1 MADNNNPQDFA
12 EKVIQSLRKSN
23 RAVDLKEP
31 SALIEETKPVVVKAQ
46 SEDVQAFYSQPEA
59 GGQGPGSGGS
69 KDIVIIPGYSGTA
82 ATSTSQVNFYWS
94 APAVPDSTGVD
105 TNVRATIYN
114 FATSTTRPVLVFGG
128 YDGTSQYK
136 PHPLYGGGSG
146 ITAKIWLDPFLG
158 RVDMDSI
165 GLNATGVGVS
175 VEKGIL
181 SYDNTQ
187 NKLRVGVG
195 AGTAKTIAFT
205 DDITAASGLATT
217 ATNVYLAAGANA
229 ASHYLTFSLNATGSG
244 VALSSDAE
252 LTYNPNTNTL
262 VYSNASVSGT
272 INSTTIPTSKTLV
285 VTTDKLSV
293 LAATS
298 SSELAGVISDE
309 TGSGLLV
316 FATSPTLTTPLLG
329 TPTSGTLTNCTGL
342 PISTGVSGLAANVAT
357 FLGTPS
363 SANLAA
369 ALTDKTGT
377 GVNVFATS
385 PTLVTPVLGVA
396 TATSINKVTFTG
408 PATGSTLTLVE
419 GSTLVTSGANS
430 LTLTTTAA
438 SNVTLPTAGTLTTQ
452 GNNLGVF
459 ASTTSS
465 QLAGVISDETGSGLL
480 VFATS
485 PTLTTPLLGT
495 PTSGTLTNC
504 TGLPISTGVSGLAA
518 NVATFLATPSS
529 ANLAAAVTDE
539 TGSGLLVFATS
550 PTLTTPSLGVA
561 TATSI
566 NKVAF
571 TAPATS
577 ATLTL
582 ADASTLA
589 TSGGFSLTLTTTAA
603 SNVTLPTAGTL
614 TTQGNNLGV
623 FASTT
628 SSQLAG
634 VISDETGSG
643 LLVFA
648 TSPTLT
654 TPLLGTPTSGTLT
667 NCTGLP
673 ISTGVSGLAA
683 NVATFLATP
692 SSANLAAAVTDETG
706 SGLLVFATSPTLT
719 TPVLGVASATSLT
732 ANSVRVGNAARTVDT
747 SAGNLIL
754 DSTGGQVDI
763 NDNVVISGNLTVQGS
778 TITIDS
784 TVSTIVDPVIVVGS
798 GVGGTHS
805 TLDNNMDRGIEFRWS
820 NSGTATTGFFG
831 FSDTDG
837 KFRFIP
843 NATIASAN
851 VYTGSVGTIVA
862 NFEGSFTGTIT
873 GTAST
878 AANLNTVTTASS
890 DDHFILFSRL
900 NGGSGVA
907 VSSDA
912 ALKYVPSTDNLFTS
926 KLNNITVTA
935 PASAATLTLA
945 NNSTLATVGGFS
957 LTLNTTDITNVT
969 FPTAGTLTTQGNNLG
984 VFAATTSAQLAGVI
998 SDESGTGLL
1007 VFNNTPTF
1015 ITPVLGTPGS
1025 GTLTNCTGLPI
1036 STGVSGLAAN
1046 VATFLAT
1053 PSSANL
1059 AAALTDKTG
1068 TGVNVFATSPTL
1080 VTPVLGVATATSINK
1095 VTFTGPATG
1104 STLTLVEG
1112 STLVTSGANSLTLT
1126 TTAATN
1132 VTFPT
1137 AGTLTTTGNKLSVFA
1152 ATSSSELAG
1161 VISDETGSGLL
1172 VFATSPTLTTPL
1184 LGTPTSGTL
1193 TNCTGLPISTG
1204 VSGLAAN
1211 VATFL
1216 ATPSSANLASA
1227 VTDETG
1233 SGALVFATTPTLV
1246 TPVLGVA
1253 TATSIN
1259 KVTFTGPATG
1269 STLTLVE
1276 GSTLA
1281 TSGAFSLTLTTTAA
1295 SNVTLPTAGTLT
1307 TQGNN
1312 LGVFASTTSA
1322 QLAGV
1327 ISDESGTGLLVFN
1340 NTPTFITPVLGTPG
1354 SGTLTNCTG
1363 LPISTGVSG
1372 LAANVATFLATPS
1385 SANLATAVTDETGS
1399 GALVFATSPTLTTP
1413 LLGTPTSGTLTNCT
1427 GLPIS
1432 TGVSGL
1438 AANVATF
1445 LATPSSANLA
1455 SAVTDETGSG
1465 LLVFATSPSINTP
1478 TVTSASALTAGTYLT
1493 VKTHVTDD
1501 SSTTDFFIRGLTST
1515 DVSKFSVD
1523 ANGNLRATTKSFD
1536 IPHPT
1541 KEGMR
1546 LVYGVLEGPEH
1557 GVYHRGTVEGKGK
1570 ITVELPEYWHK
1581 LVNEDYTVTLTAY
1594 GNYSVHIVEKSSNSF
1609 TISANNFFNRK
1620 FKNIKVDYVVH
1631 GSRIDAPLEIEQQ

>member
-1 MADNNNPQDFA
+1 MADNNNSQDFA

-31 SALIEETKPVVVKAQ
+31 SASTNPVVVKAQ

-128 YDGTSQYK
+128 YDGTNQYK

-181 SYDNTQ
+181 SYDSTQ
-187 NKLRVGVG
+187 NKLRVGIG
-195 AGTAKTIAFT
+195 AGTAKTVAFT
-205 DDITAASGLATT
+205 DDLAAASGLATT
-217 ATNVYLAAGANA
+217 ATNVYLASGANA

-244 VALSSDAE
+244 VGLSSDTD
-252 LTYNPNTNTL
+252 LTYNPSTNTL
-262 VYSNASVSGT
+262 VYANATVSGT

-369 ALTDKTGT
+369 AVTDETGS
-377 GVNVFATS
+377 GLLVFATS
-385 PTLVTPVLGVA
+385 PTLTTPTLGVA
-396 TATSINKVTFTG
+396 TATSINKVAFTA
-408 PATGSTLTLVE
+408 PATAATLTLAE
-419 GSTLVTSGANS
+419 GSTLATSGAFS

-459 ASTTSS
+459 ASTTSAQLAGVISDETGTGLLVFNNTPTFITPTLGTPGSGTLTNCTGLPISTGVSGLAANVATFLATPSSANLAAALTDETGTGANVFANTPTLVTPVLGVATATSINKVAFTAPATAATLTLADNSTLATVGGFGLTFTTTAASSLTLPTAGTLTTQGNNLGVFASTTSS
-465 QLAGVISDETGSGLL
+465 QLATVISDETGSGLL

-504 TGLPISTGVSGLAA
+504 TGLPISSGVSGLAA
-518 NVATFLATPSS
+518 NVATFL
-529 ANLAAAVTDE
+529 
-539 TGSGLLVFATS
+539 G
-550 PTLTTPSLGVA
+550 
-561 TATSI
+561 
-566 NKVAF
+566 
-571 TAPATS
+571 
-577 ATLTL
+577 
-582 ADASTLA
+582 
-589 TSGGFSLTLTTTAA
+589 
-603 SNVTLPTAGTL
+603 
-614 TTQGNNLGV
+614 
-623 FASTT
+623 
-628 SSQLAG
+628 
-634 VISDETGSG
+634 
-643 LLVFA
+643 
-648 TSPTLT
+648 
-654 TPLLGTPTSGTLT
+654 
-667 NCTGLP
+667 
-673 ISTGVSGLAA
+673 
-683 NVATFLATP
+683 TP

-820 NSGTATTGFFG
+820 NGGTATTGFFG

-851 VYTGSVGTIVA
+851 VYSGSVGTIVA

-878 AANLNTVTTASS
+878 AANLNTVSTASA
-890 DDHFILFSRL
+890 DDHFILFSRV

-912 ALKYVPSTDNLFTS
+912 TLKYVPSTDNLSATS
-926 KLNNITVTA
+926 FNKVTVTA
-935 PASAATLTLA
+935 PATAATLTLA
-945 NNSTLATVGGFS
+945 NNSTLTTAGAFALTLTTTAASSVTFPTAGTLTTTGNKLNAFAATSSSELAGVISDETGSGLLVFATSPTLTTPLLGTPTSGTLTNCTGLPISTGVSGLAANVATFLGTPSSANLAAAVTDETGSGLLVFATSPTLTTPTLGVATATSINKVAFTAPATAATLTLAEGSTLATSGAFS
-957 LTLNTTDITNVT
+957 LTLTTTAASNVT
-969 FPTAGTLTTQGNNLG
+969 LPTAGTLTTQGNNLG
-984 VFAATTSAQLAGVI
+984 VFASTTSAQLAAVI

-1053 PSSANL
+1053 PTSANL
-1059 AAALTDKTG
+1059 AAALTDETG
-1068 TGVNVFATSPTL
+1068 TGANVFANTPTL

-1152 ATSSSELAG
+1152 ATSSAELAG

-1216 ATPSSANLASA
+1216 ATPSSANLA
-1227 VTDETG
+1227 
-1233 SGALVFATTPTLV
+1233 
-1246 TPVLGVA
+1246 
-1253 TATSIN
+1253 
-1259 KVTFTGPATG
+1259 
-1269 STLTLVE
+1269 
-1276 GSTLA
+1276 
-1281 TSGAFSLTLTTTAA
+1281 
-1295 SNVTLPTAGTLT
+1295 
-1307 TQGNN
+1307 
-1312 LGVFASTTSA
+1312 
-1322 QLAGV
+1322 
-1327 ISDESGTGLLVFN
+1327 
-1340 NTPTFITPVLGTPG
+1340 
-1354 SGTLTNCTG
+1354 
-1363 LPISTGVSG
+1363 
-1372 LAANVATFLATPS
+1372 
-1385 SANLATAVTDETGS
+1385 TAVTDETGS
-1399 GALVFATSPTLTTP
+1399 GLLVFATSPTLTTP

-1455 SAVTDETGSG
+1455 AALTDETGTG
-1465 LLVFATSPSINTP
+1465 ANVFAISPSLTTP
-1478 TVTSASALTAGTYLT
+1478 TITSASALTAGTYLT
-1493 VKTHVTDD
+1493 VKTHATDD
-1501 SSTTDFFIRGLTST
+1501 SSTNDFFIRGLTSA

-1594 GNYSVHIVEKSSNSF
+1594 GNYGVHIVEKSSNSF